1 MRQRMLA
8 RRAFG
13 KCCGHNRRETT
24 HGESSGER
32 HMSMDL
38 TRQLISF
45 LGALLIL
52 IAYVGHQLGW
62 VNARGAAY
70 NILNAAGSAIL
81 AWIAFHPFQVGF
93 VVLET
98 VWTIVSLWA
107 LVRPRPA

>member
-1 MRQRMLA
+1 M
-8 RRAFG
+8 
-13 KCCGHNRRETT
+13 T
-24 HGESSGER
+24 
-32 HMSMDL
+32 MDL
-38 TRQLISF
+38 ARQLISF

-70 NILNAAGSAIL
+70 NILNAIGSAIL

-98 VWTIVSLWA
+98 VWTAISLWA
-107 LVRPRPA
+107 LLRPRAA

>member
-1 MRQRMLA
+1 
-8 RRAFG
+8 
-13 KCCGHNRRETT
+13 
-24 HGESSGER
+24 
-32 HMSMDL
+32 MSMDL

-70 NILNAAGSAIL
+70 NMLNAAGSVIL

-98 VWTIVSLWA
+98 VWTVISLWA